1 MCQPFVSL
9 YRYLNM
15 VDRKRIQKETKELI
29 AIYLAEVLK
38 PMIQMMDKLLLL
50 EGIPLQ
56 FDQVQ
61 PFMGLFQFGEMSQ
74 QEVADLI
81 ERDKSSV
88 QRTMQYLE
96 KVGLISI
103 HLDPKDKRKNILK
116 ITDKGQKLAEKI
128 HENAMA
134 MNKKITEDISQHEID
149 QMRTTLTKMKRNIG
163 GTMGLDDVYSFFQN
177 KK

>member
-1 MCQPFVSL
+1 
-9 YRYLNM
+9 M
-15 VDRKRIQKETKELI
+15 VDRKKIQQEMKELI

-38 PMIQMMDKLLLL
+38 PMIQMMDKLLLH

-88 QRTMQYLE
+88 QRTVQYLE
-96 KVGLISI
+96 KMGLVSI
-103 HLDPKDKRKNILK
+103 HLDPKDKRKNILR

-128 HENAMA
+128 HENAMV
-134 MNKKITEDISQHEID
+134 MNKKVTKDIAQHEID
-149 QMRTTLTKMKRNIG
+149 QMRTTLTKMKENIG
-163 GTMGLDDVYSFFQN
+163 GTLGLDDEYVFFKN